1 VRILSA
7 ALLAVLSMSTI
18 AAQAPPPAFP
28 AQQRG
33 PGDPRLVTRGQSLYS
48 TFCRSCHGADLRGG
62 DLGGPNLLRS
72 QLVLNDR
79 DGEAIGPVV
88 RAGRVPAGGGTA
100 MPAMPL
106 PEEDVKALAEYM
118 HSIVFTAQPQGA
130 PPPGAAMP
138 LNLLVG
144 NARAGERF
152 FKAECASCHSIT
164 GDLAG
169 IGSRV
174 ADIEQ
179 LQNRWVSGRQA
190 AAPAAAGPPGPAI
203 STATARNAVRVTVT
217 LAGGE
222 KATGR
227 LVRMDDFIV
236 SLTTDAGEYRSFT
249 RRGTPHVEA
258 VQVDDP
264 LARHLTLWT
273 KLTNQDMHDVTA
285 YLAGLK

>member
-1 VRILSA
+1 MKFCSSI
-7 ALLAVLSMSTI
+7 LLAIVTGAAS

-33 PGDPRLVTRGQSLYS
+33 PGDPALVARGLSLYS
-48 TFCRSCHGADLRGG
+48 SFCRACHGADLRGG
-62 DLGGPNLLRS
+62 DMGGPNLLRS
-72 QLVLNDR
+72 QLVLNDKG
-79 DGEAIGPVV
+79 GESIGPVV

-100 MPAMPL
+100 MPPMPL
-106 PEEDVKALAEYM
+106 PDDDVKALAEYM

-130 PPPGAAMP
+130 PPPGTAAS

-144 NARAGERF
+144 NARAGERY
-152 FKAECASCHSIT
+152 FKAECAACHSPT

-169 IGSRV
+169 IGAR
-174 ADIEQ
+174 AGGIES
-179 LQNRWVSGRQA
+179 LQNTWVSGRR
-190 AAPAAAGPPGPAI
+190 AAPTAPPGPPGPPPA
-203 STATARNAVRVTVT
+203 TPTARSTVRVNVQ

-222 KATGR
+222 RISGK

-249 RRGTPHVEA
+249 RNGTPRVES

-264 LARHLTLWT
+264 LAQHRVLWT
-273 KLTNQDMHDVTA
+273 KLTNQTMHDVTA

>member
-1 VRILSA
+1 VKTVFGC
-7 ALLAVLSMSTI
+7 LLAIMAGNAWS
-18 AAQAPPPAFP
+18 AQAPPAFP

-33 PGDPRLVTRGQSLYS
+33 PGDPALVARGLSLYS
-48 TFCRSCHGADLRGG
+48 SFCRSCHGADMRGG

-72 QLVLNDR
+72 QLVLNDKG
-79 DGEAIGPVV
+79 GEAIGPVV

-106 PEEDVKALAEYM
+106 PDDDVKALAEFM

-130 PPPGAAMP
+130 PPAGAAVK

-144 NARAGERF
+144 KASAGERF
-152 FKAECASCHSIT
+152 FKAECSACHSPS

-169 IGSRV
+169 IGTRL

-179 LQNRWVSGRQA
+179 LQNSWVSGRRGVAQA
-190 AAPAAAGPPGPAI
+190 PPGPPGAPQAVP
-203 STATARNAVRVTVT
+203 TARNIVRVN
-217 LAGGE
+217 LQL
-222 KATGR
+222 ATGERVSGR
-227 LVRMDDFIV
+227 LARVDDFTV
-236 SLTTDAGEYRSFT
+236 SLTTDGGDYRSFT
-249 RRGTPHVEA
+249 RNGTPRVVS

-264 LARHLTLWT
+264 LAQHRVLWT
-273 KLTNQDMHDVTA
+273 KLNNQTMHDVTA